1 MKALFILLIFISEL
15 SFGQFIFPDL
25 SPKSTIHQQVGYTTI
40 DIHYG
45 RPAARERKIMGS
57 LVPYKKLW
65 RTGAGKCTTLSFDHD
80 VMINDK
86 TVKAGIYALTTIP
99 NEKEWVVLLNSDTS
113 KSYGDPS
120 EYSTSTEVL
129 RFNVNSEP
137 TERFYE
143 SLTITLDIIHSDAVL
158 FLAWEKTQIHFLIGT
173 GSHQRAIAEI
183 NKVLNEK
190 PNDIE
195 VLTSAAWYYYMT
207 NESSEQILQWLNK
220 ALSIKEDRWAYYQ
233 KVDVLVR
240 MKNYKEARITT
251 KAAIDF
257 LKRTKSNEWEES
269 VKNYEERM
277 KAWPEK

>member
-1 MKALFILLIFISEL
+1 
-15 SFGQFIFPDL
+15 
-25 SPKSTIHQQVGYTTI
+25 
-40 DIHYG
+40 
-45 RPAARERKIMGS
+45 AARERKIMGS

-80 VMINDK
+80 VQINGK
-86 TVKAGIYALTTIP
+86 SLKAGIYAMTTISD
-99 NEKEWVVLLNSDTS
+99 EKEWTVLLNTDTS
-113 KSYGDPS
+113 KSYGAPS
-120 EYSTSTEVL
+120 EYNTNTEVL

-158 FLAWEKTQIHFLIGT
+158 FLAWEKTQIHFQIST
-173 GSHQRAIAEI
+173 GSHEKAIAEI

-195 VLTSAAWYYYMT
+195 ALLSAAWYYYMT

-220 ALSIKEDRWAYYQ
+220 ALSIEEHRWALNQ

-240 MKNYKEARITT
+240 MKNYKEARLTANT
-251 KAAIDF
+251 AIAM
-257 LKRTKSNEWEES
+257 LKRTKPAEWEES
-269 VKNYEERM
+269 VKDYEDRM
-277 KAWPEK
+277 KGWPIK